1 MKKIAL
7 FLLLLPFA
15 VAAQKEIKPSVSK
28 AETALQKG
36 NLDEAKSVIDVTVS
50 NQEFMV
56 DKKGQPSKNAAK
68 AWYLKGMIYCAIDT
82 TKVEKYKALD
92 PDPFPAAKEAFTK
105 AEEID
110 KGKNE
115 SLVNGLTMGLP
126 LPMPKSQVASL
137 FAQKYLERGYSIY
150 QKKDYKKAFVDVEKV
165 LYFLP
170 NDTSQLMNAGVY
182 FAPAADE
189 NGKALEYI
197 KKYKEKGG
205 KNADA
210 SLQQYSIYFKRADDA
225 RKKGKE
231 ASKQYDPLTDTAYMK
246 NINAALKVAQE
257 LTIRFPSNMDYL
269 NLEYNIYT
277 QTNRLPEAKT
287 LMEKR
292 AASDPQDKESRY
304 FLGLICNELK
314 DIDGAKRWMMEAVKI
329 DPDYFDANMVLGK
342 LTYADAQKL
351 RDQRNAITGQK
362 EADLKKRQELYKQI
376 PIKLKES
383 AVYWEKCVAVNNQ
396 DADALYGLLSIYSD
410 ISLYDESYEPK
421 IVDLKKKMKA
431 LGLEV
436 D

>member
-7 FLLLLPFA
+7 LLFLLPFA
-15 VAAQKEIKPSVSK
+15 AAAQKEIKPSVSK
-28 AETALQKG
+28 AEAALQKG
-36 NLDEAKSVIDVTVS
+36 NFDEAKSIIDATVT

-56 DKKGQPSKNAAK
+56 DKKGQPSKNASK

-82 TKVEKYKALD
+82 TKIEKFKALD

-110 KGKNE
+110 KGKNA
-115 SLVNGLTMGLP
+115 SLVNTLTMNLP
-126 LPMPKSQVASL
+126 LPMPKTQVASIL
-137 FAQKYLERGYSIY
+137 ATKYLERGYGIY
-150 QKKDYKKAFVDVEKV
+150 QKKDYKKAFVDIEKV
-165 LYFLP
+165 IFFLP
-170 NDTSQLMNAGVY
+170 DDTAQLLNAGVY
-182 FAPAADE
+182 FAPAAEETD
-189 NGKALEYI
+189 KALAYI
-197 KKYKEKGG
+197 KRYKEKGG

-210 SLQQYSIYFKRADDA
+210 SLQQYSIYIKRADDA
-225 RKKGKE
+225 KKKGKE
-231 ASKQYDPLTDTAYMK
+231 ANKKYDPLLDTTYMK
-246 NINAALKVAQE
+246 NTNAALKVAQE
-257 LTIRFPSNMDYL
+257 LTAKYPSNMDYL

-277 QTNRLPEAKT
+277 QTNRLPDAKV

-292 AASDPQDKESRY
+292 ASADPTDKESRY

-314 DIDGAKRWMMEAVKI
+314 DIDGSKHWMAEAVKI
-329 DPDYFDANMVLGK
+329 DPDYFDANLVLGK

-383 AVYWEKCVAVNNQ
+383 VVYWEKCTVVNNQ

-410 ISLYDESYEPK
+410 ISLYDETYEPK